1 MRGIAGA
8 FPTVSEDAMQFASLL
23 PHQVEIPQES
33 FSSSIRV
40 RSQDLT
46 ILDKACKV
54 VVVSL
59 ETANQ
64 FFPLCF
70 AKGSTNPSP
79 LPFKAIYK
87 ACIGG
92 ISGLPFWLPIM
103 LACCANCGE
112 HVGRH
117 DKGFGSNLPVYVN
130 IKLLHKLLHYGV
142 HLKSLVS
149 VRYT

>member
-1 MRGIAGA
+1 
-8 FPTVSEDAMQFASLL
+8 MQFASLV
-23 PHQVEIPQES
+23 PHQVEIPHES

-70 AKGSTNPSP
+70 AQRIDESVAT
-79 LPFKAIYK
+79 
-87 ACIGG
+87 
-92 ISGLPFWLPIM
+92 PIQSD
-103 LACCANCGE
+103 LQ
-112 HVGRH
+112 
-117 DKGFGSNLPVYVN
+117 
-130 IKLLHKLLHYGV
+130 GV
-142 HLKSLVS
+142 HRRYLWASISAAHYVS
-149 VRYT
+149 VLCKLW

>member
-64 FFPLCF
+64 LFPL
-70 AKGSTNPSP
+70 
-79 LPFKAIYK
+79 
-87 ACIGG
+87 
-92 ISGLPFWLPIM
+92 
-103 LACCANCGE
+103 
-112 HVGRH
+112 
-117 DKGFGSNLPVYVN
+117 
-130 IKLLHKLLHYGV
+130 
-142 HLKSLVS
+142 
-149 VRYT
+149 